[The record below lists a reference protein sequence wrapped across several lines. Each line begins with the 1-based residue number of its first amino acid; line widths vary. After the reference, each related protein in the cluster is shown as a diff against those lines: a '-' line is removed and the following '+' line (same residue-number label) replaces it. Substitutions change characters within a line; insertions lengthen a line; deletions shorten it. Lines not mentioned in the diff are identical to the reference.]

1 MNALIINKAKN
12 GKKISNDNR
21 SYPYSSKILI
31 LHEIGVLSD
40 EDFKVYDWFRKIRNK
55 AAHEPLFNLKK
66 EHLQNIK
73 PIEYQE
79 VEKFESI
86 CVDLMLRLWNQNI
99 EILTPVFTP
108 TLIDLDE

>member
-55 AAHEPLFNLKK
+55 AAH
-66 EHLQNIK
+66 
-73 PIEYQE
+73 
-79 VEKFESI
+79 
-86 CVDLMLRLWNQNI
+86 
-99 EILTPVFTP
+99 
-108 TLIDLDE
+108 